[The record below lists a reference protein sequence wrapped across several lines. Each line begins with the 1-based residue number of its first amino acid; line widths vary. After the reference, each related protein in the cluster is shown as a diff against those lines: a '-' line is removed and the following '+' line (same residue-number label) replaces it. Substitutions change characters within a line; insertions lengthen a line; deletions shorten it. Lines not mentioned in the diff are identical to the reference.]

1 MPELPEVETLLRTLL
16 PFLPSQPIISTEVL
30 HEKIIRPLTSAEFDQ
45 ALLNKRIVEAERRG
59 KYLLLNLEPEGK
71 LLIHL
76 RMTGQLFYKKA
87 NGQALEVPHTHIKL
101 GFANG
106 DSLEY
111 ADVRRFGLV
120 TYYHDKIED
129 KGYLNLGP
137 EPLSDDFTA
146 EYLWTQAKRRKT
158 CPIKSFLLDQ
168 KVIAGLGN
176 IYADEVLFRSKI
188 NPKMAAS
195 KLTKNQAETLVA
207 AIKKVLAEAIV
218 LRGSSM
224 SDYLDANRQ
233 RGSYQDKWRIY
244 QRDGDMCLR
253 CGNEILKTKIGGRSS
268 HYCPFCQPM
277 RKRPGNKLIIGL
289 TGGIATGKSTVV
301 EMLREIGAEIVDAD
315 EISRNLT
322 NKEEAVQE
330 HIITMFGEEYR
341 GLAGGLDRRKLGDL
355 IFQNKAAREKLNNFL
370 HPQIVMRMQDRI
382 REYMEN
388 KTDHPLILD
397 IPLLFEAELEAMADL
412 IWLVYADE
420 DIQISRLLSRDNLS
434 LKQAEMRL
442 NAQIPIEDKKE
453 LSDFIIDNTGTL
465 EETEEQVWELYQRHG
480 YKIMI

>member
-253 CGNEILKTKIGGRSS
+253 SGNEILKTKIGGHSS
-268 HYCPFCQPM
+268 H
-277 RKRPGNKLIIGL
+277 
-289 TGGIATGKSTVV
+289 
-301 EMLREIGAEIVDAD
+301 
-315 EISRNLT
+315 
-322 NKEEAVQE
+322 
-330 HIITMFGEEYR
+330 
-341 GLAGGLDRRKLGDL
+341 
-355 IFQNKAAREKLNNFL
+355 
-370 HPQIVMRMQDRI
+370 
-382 REYMEN
+382 
-388 KTDHPLILD
+388 
-397 IPLLFEAELEAMADL
+397 
-412 IWLVYADE
+412 
-420 DIQISRLLSRDNLS
+420 
-434 LKQAEMRL
+434 
-442 NAQIPIEDKKE
+442 
-453 LSDFIIDNTGTL
+453 
-465 EETEEQVWELYQRHG
+465 
-480 YKIMI
+480 